1 MQIWIWEKEV
11 GHLIIVWPTRRKGEV
26 MVFLNGK
33 EYELA
38 NKTLATVL
46 DDFKFDVRTIAVEIN
61 EEIISKTTFNE
72 TILKDG
78 DVVEVVSFVGGG

>member
-1 MQIWIWEKEV
+1 MV
-11 GHLIIVWPTRRKGEV
+11 HLIIVWPARRKGEV

-38 NKTLATVL
+38 NKTLAAVL